1 MEKNEIPKINNNIK
15 PISMYDEMSSSYLS
29 YAMSVIVSRALPDI
43 RDGLKPVH
51 RRIIYA
57 MHKGGFDWS
66 KQFRKS
72 ARIVGD
78 VIGKYHPHGDQAV
91 YDALV
96 RMVQEFSMSLP
107 LVDGQGNFG
116 SIDGDPPA
124 AMRYT
129 ETKLAKVS
137 QFLID
142 DIEKNTVSFKSNYD
156 ETEQEPIVLPAQ
168 YPNLL
173 VNGAGGIAV
182 GMATSIPPH
191 NLGEVVDGTLALI
204 KNKDIKI
211 NELMKHIPGPDF
223 PTGGL
228 IIGKD
233 IIKQGYKT
241 GRGSFKI
248 RGEISVENLKNGKDR
263 LVVSSIP
270 YQINKS
276 NLNER
281 IAELVRDKK
290 IEGISDIRDES
301 NSEGIRVSIDLRRN
315 VEPETVKRQL
325 YKYTSIE
332 SSFGFNSLAIVDQKP
347 KTCNLKDF
355 LENFLKFREDVVIKR
370 TKFDL
375 KKAEERVHILLG
387 LSVSVENIDK
397 VIKIIRSSKNPDEA
411 KNSLLKTTWKINKS
425 SKLIKLVDS
434 KNYKGKY
441 VLSNDQVI
449 SILELRLQKLTA
461 IGINEIEVEIKKLA
475 EEISKYKK
483 IINSK
488 NELLRV
494 ISSDLQMIKDKFSVP
509 RRTKIIDAILN
520 YDIEETIQKESV
532 IITITLQGY
541 IKRGALSGVKQQ
553 KRGGKGKT
561 GIKTRE
567 EDSVVQTLSVDT
579 HTSLLFFSTEGLAYK
594 VKAWK
599 IPEGSASSKG
609 KSLFNILPLKNH
621 QSISSIM
628 PFPDEDVDKKNMHI
642 IFATSKGKIR
652 KNNLEDFSSIN
663 ASGKIAM
670 KLDSDDKIIGVKICT
685 DDQDIMLNT
694 KFGKCIRF
702 ESKKLRV
709 FKGRSSKGIRG
720 INLSEQDTI
729 VSLSIIDKDD
739 IKKNKSKT
747 RDEKSE
753 VKAKEKYIL
762 SITENGY
769 GKRTSHYDFRVTN
782 RGGKGIIGIVNSPR
796 NGNVSS
802 SFPVFEGD
810 QILISTNKGRVI
822 RTAVTEIRIAGRNT
836 QGFSLAMILGV
847 IFGTYSSIYIA
858 NPILVALKVSQ
869 RTIVKEEKD

>member
-156 ETEQEPIVLPAQ
+156 ETEQEPVVLPAQ

-397 VIKIIRSSKNPDEA
+397 VIKIIRSSKNPEEA
-411 KNSLLKTTWKINKS
+411 KNSLLKTTWKINQA

-441 VLSNDQVI
+441 VLSKDQVI

-461 IGINEIEVEIKKLA
+461 IGINEIEIEIKKLA

-494 ISSDLQMIKDKFSVP
+494 ISNDLQTIKDKFSVP
-509 RRTKIIDAILN
+509 RRTKIIDAVLN

-720 INLSEQDTI
+720 INLSEKDTI

-747 RDEKSE
+747 KDEKSE
-753 VKAKEKYIL
+753 VKAKEKFIL

-802 SFPVFEGD
+802 SFPVFDGD

-822 RTAVTEIRIAGRNT
+822 RTAVKEIRIAGRNT
-836 QGFSLAMILGV
+836 QGVRIIKLTGDEKV
-847 IFGTYSSIYIA
+847 VSSIKLDD
-858 NPILVALKVSQ
+858 NLV
-869 RTIVKEEKD
+869 

>member
-1 MEKNEIPKINNNIK
+1 MQKNEVTKDLNIK

-29 YAMSVIVSRALPDI
+29 YAMSVIISRALPDI

-51 RRIIYA
+51 RRILYA

-96 RMVQEFSMSLP
+96 RMVQDFSMSVP
-107 LVDGQGNFG
+107 LIDGQGNFG

-129 ETKLAKVS
+129 ETKLAKIS

-156 ETEQEPIVLPAQ
+156 ETEQEPTVLPAQ

-191 NLGEVVDGTLALI
+191 NLGEIIDGTLALI
-204 KNKDIKI
+204 KNKDIKVK
-211 NELMKHIPGPDF
+211 ELMKHIPGPDF
-223 PTGGL
+223 PTGGV

-233 IIKQGYKT
+233 IIREGYKT

-248 RGEISVENLKNGKDR
+248 RGEINVENLKNGKDR
-263 LVVSSIP
+263 LVITSIP
-270 YQINKS
+270 YQVNKS
-276 NLNER
+276 NLNEK

-301 NSEGIRVSIDLRRN
+301 NREGIRVAIDLRRS
-315 VEPETVKRQL
+315 VEPETIKRQL

-332 SSFGFNSLAIVDQKP
+332 TSFGFNSLAIVDNKP
-347 KTCNLKDF
+347 KTCSLKDF
-355 LENFLKFREDVVIKR
+355 LENFLKFREDVVIKK
-370 TKFDL
+370 TKYDL
-375 KKAEERVHILLG
+375 KKAEDRVHILLG

-397 VIKIIRSSKNPDEA
+397 VIKIIRSSKNPEEA
-411 KNSLLKTTWKINKS
+411 KNTLIKTKWKITKS
-425 SKLIKLVDS
+425 AKLIKLVDS
-434 KNYKGKY
+434 KNYKGSY
-441 VLSNDQVI
+441 NLSETQVT

-461 IGINEIEVEIKKLA
+461 LGINEIEEEIKKLS
-475 EEISKYKK
+475 ELITKYKK

-488 NELLRV
+488 SELLKVISNEL
-494 ISSDLQMIKDKFSVP
+494 SQIKEKFSSP
-509 RRTKIIDAILN
+509 RRTQIIDAVLN
-520 YDIEETIQKESV
+520 YNIEETIQKESV

-541 IKRGALSGVKQQ
+541 IKRGALSNVKQQ

-561 GIKTRE
+561 GIKTRD
-567 EDSVVQTLSVDT
+567 EDSVVQTLSVNT
-579 HTSLLFFSTEGLAYK
+579 HTSVLFFSTEGLAYK

-599 IPEGSASSKG
+599 IPEGSAASKG

-628 PFPDEDVDKKNMHI
+628 PFPDSDVDTKDMHI
-642 IFATSKGKIR
+642 IFATSEGKIR
-652 KNNLEDFSSIN
+652 KNNLEDFTSIN

-670 KLDSDDKIIGVKICT
+670 KLDGNDKIIGVKICR
-685 DDQDIMLNT
+685 DDQDIILST
-694 KFGKCIRF
+694 KLGKCIRF

-720 INLSEQDTI
+720 INLAENDTI
-729 VSLSIIDKDD
+729 VSLSIIDHDSNK
-739 IKKNKSKT
+739 KAKNK
-747 RDEKSE
+747 DQKSE
-753 VKAKEKYIL
+753 IKAKEKFIL

-769 GKRTSHYDFRVTN
+769 GKRTSHYDYRVTN
-782 RGGKGIIGIVNSPR
+782 RGGKGIIGIVNSQR

-822 RTAVTEIRIAGRNT
+822 RTAVKEIRIAGRNT
-836 QGFSLAMILGV
+836 QGVRIIKLTGDE
-847 IFGTYSSIYIA
+847 
-858 NPILVALKVSQ
+858 KVVSA
-869 RTIVKEEKD
+869 IKLDDNLI

>member
-1 MEKNEIPKINNNIK
+1 MQKQQISKDNNIK

-29 YAMSVIVSRALPDI
+29 YAMSVIISRALPDI

-51 RRIIYA
+51 RRILYA

-96 RMVQEFSMSLP
+96 RMVQDFSMSLP
-107 LVDGQGNFG
+107 LIDGQGNFG

-129 ETKLAKVS
+129 ETRLAKVS

-142 DIEKNTVSFKSNYD
+142 DIEKETVSFKSNYD
-156 ETEQEPIVLPAQ
+156 ETELEPVVLPAQ

-191 NLGEVVDGTLALI
+191 NLSEVIDGTLALI

-211 NELMKHIPGPDF
+211 KELMKFIPGPDF
-223 PTGGL
+223 PTGGV

-233 IIKQGYKT
+233 IIKQGYKI

-248 RGEISVENLKNGKDR
+248 RGEIAVENLKNGKDR
-263 LVVSSIP
+263 LVITSIP

-281 IAELVRDKK
+281 IAELVRERK

-301 NSEGIRVSIDLRRN
+301 NREGIRVAIDLRRN

-332 SSFGFNSLAIVDQKP
+332 SSFGFNSLAIVDNKP
-347 KTCNLKDF
+347 KTCSLKDF
-355 LENFLKFREDVVIKR
+355 LENFLKFREDVVIKKTR
-370 TKFDL
+370 YDL
-375 KKAEERVHILLG
+375 KKAEDRAHILVG

-397 VIKIIRSSKNPDEA
+397 VIKIIRSSKNPDDA
-411 KNSLLKTTWKINKS
+411 KNSLLKTNWKIVKS
-425 SKLIKLVDS
+425 SKIIRLIDK
-434 KNYKGKY
+434 KNYKNSY
-441 VLSNDQVI
+441 RLTSEQVV

-461 IGINEIEVEIKKLA
+461 LGINEIEIELKKLA
-475 EEISKYKK
+475 DLIIKYKK

-488 NELLRV
+488 SELLKV
-494 ISSDLQMIKDKFSVP
+494 ISSDLQSIKEKFSFP

-520 YDIEETIQKESV
+520 YDIEETIQKQSV

-541 IKRGALSGVKQQ
+541 IKRGALSNVKQQ
-553 KRGGKGKT
+553 KRGGKGKA
-561 GIKTRE
+561 GIKTRD
-567 EDSVVQTLSVDT
+567 EDSVVQTLSVNT
-579 HTSLLFFSTEGLAYK
+579 HTSVLFFSTQGLAYK
-594 VKAWK
+594 IKAWK
-599 IPEGSASSKG
+599 IPEGSSSSKG

-628 PFPDEDVDKKNMHI
+628 PFPDDNVDKKNMHI

-652 KNNLEDFSSIN
+652 KNNLEDFTSIN

-670 KLDSDDKIIGVKICT
+670 KLDNDDKIIGVKICK
-685 DDQDIMLNT
+685 DDQDIILNT
-694 KFGKCIRF
+694 KLGKCIRF

-720 INLSEQDTI
+720 INLAENDHI
-729 VSLSIIDKDD
+729 VSLSIIDHDQK
-739 IKKNKSKT
+739 INKKTNN
-747 RDEKSE
+747 DAKSE
-753 VKAKEKYIL
+753 RSAKEKFIL

-782 RGGKGIIGIVNSPR
+782 RGGKGIIGIVNSTR

-822 RTAVTEIRIAGRNT
+822 RTSVKEIRIAGRNT
-836 QGFSLAMILGV
+836 QGVRIIKLSGDE
-847 IFGTYSSIYIA
+847 
-858 NPILVALKVSQ
+858 KVVSA
-869 RTIVKEEKD
+869 IKLDDNLI

>member
-1 MEKNEIPKINNNIK
+1 MEKNEISKDINIK

-29 YAMSVIVSRALPDI
+29 YAMSVIISRALPDV

-51 RRIIYA
+51 RRILYA

-96 RMVQEFSMSLP
+96 RMVQDFSMSLP
-107 LVDGQGNFG
+107 LIDGQGNFG

-129 ETKLAKVS
+129 ETRLAKIS
-137 QFLID
+137 QYLLD

-156 ETEQEPIVLPAQ
+156 ETEQEPDVLPAQ

-191 NLGEVVDGTLALI
+191 NLGEVIDGTLALI
-204 KNKDIKI
+204 KNKDIKL

-223 PTGGL
+223 PTGGI

-233 IIKQGYKT
+233 IIKAGYKS

-248 RGEISVENLKNGKDR
+248 RGDVKIEQQKNGRER
-263 LVVSSIP
+263 LVITSIP
-270 YQINKS
+270 YQVNKS
-276 NLNER
+276 VLNER

-290 IEGISDIRDES
+290 IEGIRDIRDES
-301 NSEGIRVSIDLRRN
+301 NREGIRVAIDLRSG
-315 VEPETVKRQL
+315 VEPETIKRQL

-332 SSFGFNSLAIVDQKP
+332 SSFGFNTLAIVDSKP

-355 LENFLKFREDVVIKR
+355 LENFLKFREDVVIKK

-375 KKAEERVHILLG
+375 KKAEDRVHILIG

-397 VIKIIRSSKNPDEA
+397 VIKIIRQSKNPDEA
-411 KNSLLKTTWKINKS
+411 KNSLLKTKWKINKS
-425 SKLIKLVDS
+425 EKLIKLVDN
-434 KNYKGKY
+434 KNYKGAY
-441 VLSNDQVI
+441 SLSLEQVV

-461 IGINEIEVEIKKLA
+461 LGINEIEVEIKKLA
-475 EEISKYKK
+475 ELITQYKK

-488 NELLRV
+488 AELLKV
-494 ISSDLQMIKDKFSVP
+494 ISSDLQQIKEKFAEP
-509 RRTKIIDAILN
+509 RRTQIIDAVLN

-541 IKRGALSGVKQQ
+541 IKRGALSNVKQQ

-561 GIKTRE
+561 GIKTRD
-567 EDSVVQTLSVDT
+567 EDSVVQTLSVNT
-579 HTSLLFFSTEGLAYK
+579 HTSVLFFSTEGLAYK
-594 VKAWK
+594 IKAWK

-628 PFPDEDVDKKNMHI
+628 PFPDENVDTKGMHI
-642 IFATSKGKIR
+642 IFATAKGKVR
-652 KNNLEDFSSIN
+652 KNNLEDFTSIN
-663 ASGKIAM
+663 QSGKIAM
-670 KLDSDDKIIGVKICT
+670 KLDSDDKIIGVKICK
-685 DDQDIMLNT
+685 DDQDIILSTN
-694 KFGKCIRF
+694 FGKCIRF

-720 INLSEQDTI
+720 INLADKDSI
-729 VSLSIIDKDD
+729 VSLSIINHDQKISKKSTKDA
-739 IKKNKSKT
+739 
-747 RDEKSE
+747 KSE
-753 VKAKEKYIL
+753 HNAKEKFIL

-782 RGGKGIIGIVNSPR
+782 RGGKGIIGIVNSSR

-822 RTAVTEIRIAGRNT
+822 RTAVKEIRVAGRNT
-836 QGFSLAMILGV
+836 QGVRIIKLSGDE
-847 IFGTYSSIYIA
+847 
-858 NPILVALKVSQ
+858 KVVSA
-869 RTIVKEEKD
+869 IKLDDNLI